1 MIAHFG
7 DDGDGDDDDKC
18 DGDGDDDDK
27 CDSDGDGDGNRRK
40 VKKIIGFPL
49 ELDG

>member
-1 MIAHFG
+1 MLKMIAHF
-7 DDGDGDDDDKC
+7 DD